1 MCVSGLGLLGL
12 HKLSAFC
19 VRLGGSSRAVVLHL
33 ALCPYP
39 LLGAILGGSWVV
51 TS

>member
-1 MCVSGLGLLGL
+1 MSQVWGYWACT
-12 HKLSAFC
+12 KLSAFC

-39 LLGAILGGSWVV
+39 LLGAILGGSWIV
-51 TS
+51 TR